1 MKSDAAMSGTYAEP
15 VALAA
20 VLVVSLSTASLKE
33 GLMRLQWT

>member
-1 MKSDAAMSGTYAEP
+1 MKSDAAMNGTYAEP